1 MEHLISKTLLISR
14 VCEIMANEYKIPVS
28 EAREKIYNSDLIN
41 LIEDDETGLYGESAW
56 YAFSIYEQQNKACS
70 K

>member
-14 VCEIMANEYKIPVS
+14 VCEIMANEYKISVS
-28 EAREKIYNSDLIN
+28 EAREKVYGSDIIN
-41 LIEDDETGLYGESAW
+41 LIDDDETGLYGESAW
-56 YAFSIYEQQNKACS
+56 YVFSIYEQQKSACS